1 MRIRIGGT
9 HFPLETL
16 GPGRRLGVWFQGCP
30 LACAGCMSRHTWD
43 AEGGR
48 DASVGELLGLWRD
61 ALAQGAE
68 GLTVSGGEPLE
79 QAAGLAEFLAG
90 ADAARGA
97 AGREPPADIL
107 VYTGYEQDE
116 WDPDRLRALRH
127 ADAVIAGRFRIAE
140 PTGLVWRGSAN
151 QRLLPRTAL
160 GRARYEPH
168 LHRRTTGPSVQVVVE
183 HVVERAVEPAAQ
195 RAVRTALEN
204 ADEPAGK
211 PADGSTEALT
221 EALTQAPTEAPT
233 GTPAGAPGRPPAA
246 RLLGVPARGELA
258 FYERW
263 LGERGLRLRERSWRP

>member
-1 MRIRIGGT
+1 MSKGEGVMRIRIGGT

-48 DASVGELLGLWRD
+48 DSSVGELLGLWRD
-61 ALAQGAE
+61 ALARGAE
-68 GLTVSGGEPLE
+68 GLTVSGGEPLQ

-90 ADAARGA
+90 ADGARDA
-97 AGREPPADIL
+97 AGRGPTADIL
-107 VYTGYEQDE
+107 VYTGYEQGE

-160 GRARYEPH
+160 GRARYGPH
-168 LHRRTTGPSVQVVVE
+168 LYRRTTGPSVQVVVE
-183 HVVERAVEPAAQ
+183 PAG
-195 RAVRTALEN
+195 
-204 ADEPAGK
+204 EPAG
-211 PADGSTEALT
+211 AFGGASG
-221 EALTQAPTEAPT
+221 
-233 GTPAGAPGRPPAA
+233 GTPAGAPAA

-263 LGERGLRLRERSWRP
+263 LGDRGLRLRERSWRP